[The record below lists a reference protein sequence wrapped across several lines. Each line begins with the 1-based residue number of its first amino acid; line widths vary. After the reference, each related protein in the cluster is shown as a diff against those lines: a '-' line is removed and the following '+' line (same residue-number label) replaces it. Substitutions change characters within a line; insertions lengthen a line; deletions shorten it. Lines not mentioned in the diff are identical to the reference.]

1 MFARSARAGLPE
13 GDAVDVDDEVAVGL
27 PVQDAVRLHA
37 VVCWEGGG
45 PDGGGG
51 AVAWNRF

>member
-1 MFARSARAGLPE
+1 LFARSARAGLPE

-51 AVAWNRF
+51 AVAGNRF